1 MIYYILL
8 NNIQGIYK
16 NRKTFNNKK
25 QNLDINILEFEL
37 SYILE
42 KVEKSKNQFLFNK

>member
-16 NRKTFNNKK
+16 QKEKHSTIRNR
-25 QNLDINILEFEL
+25 NLDINILEFEL

-42 KVEKSKNQFLFNK
+42 KVEKIS